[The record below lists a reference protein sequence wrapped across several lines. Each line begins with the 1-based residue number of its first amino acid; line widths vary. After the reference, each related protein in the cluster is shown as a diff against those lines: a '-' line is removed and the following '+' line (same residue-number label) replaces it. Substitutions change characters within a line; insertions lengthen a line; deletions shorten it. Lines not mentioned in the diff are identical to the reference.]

1 MTENEKILY
10 NELLTKSWIAHPG
23 KTISTNKLKNVMIAE
38 IRLETIRMNDLDE
51 ISDPNISAH
60 RDHCY
65 TKAITLLAFLY
76 YNLNLLTDEDFK
88 YLKAKLDQAYI
99 NEVYKND

>member
-1 MTENEKILY
+1 MTKNEKILY
-10 NELLTKSWIAHPG
+10 DELLMKSWIEHPG
-23 KTISTNKLKNVMIAE
+23 KAISTNKLKNVMIAE

-51 ISDPNISAH
+51 ISDLNISAH

-65 TKAITLLAFLY
+65 TKAITLLTFLY
-76 YNLNLLTDEDFK
+76 YNLHLLTNEDFE
-88 YLKAKLDQAYI
+88 YLKTKLDQAYI